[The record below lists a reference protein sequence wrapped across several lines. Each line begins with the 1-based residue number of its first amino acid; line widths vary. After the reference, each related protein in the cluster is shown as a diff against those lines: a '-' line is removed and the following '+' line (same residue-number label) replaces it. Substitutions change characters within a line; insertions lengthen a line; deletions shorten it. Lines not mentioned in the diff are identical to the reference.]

1 MTQQWLDT
9 MKPLNTKKPF
19 ATKKQRVRDFAAAH
33 GWSLI
38 GEREWTELKAA
49 LPDISEAT
57 IRQSGV
63 PIAPPW
69 SGVAQHTLDD
79 LDSALRR
86 FSDVYASQPHL
97 RRYCRDQVIAA
108 KARARFASL
117 SDKVD
122 ESKRRLKAEM
132 VEWMLVWLGDPA
144 LFSAW
149 VSIRRAQL
157 DCELTKPTNSSAV
170 SRK

>member
-1 MTQQWLDT
+1 MTQ
-9 MKPLNTKKPF
+9 PSPNIKKPS
-19 ATKKQRVRDFAAAH
+19 AVKKQRVRDFTAAR

-49 LPDISEAT
+49 LPDISETT
-57 IRQSGV
+57 IRESGI

-79 LDSALRR
+79 LDASLRQ
-86 FSDVYASQPHL
+86 FSDVYTSQPHL

-108 KARARFASL
+108 KAKARFASL
-117 SDKVD
+117 SDKVY

-144 LFSAW
+144 LFPAW
-149 VSIRRAQL
+149 VQLYREKQIIR
-157 DCELTKPTNSSAV
+157 
-170 SRK
+170 

>member
-1 MTQQWLDT
+1 MTQ
-9 MKPLNTKKPF
+9 PSLNIKKPS
-19 ATKKQRVRDFAAAH
+19 ATKKQRVRDFAAAR

-49 LPDISEAT
+49 LPDISETT
-57 IRQSGV
+57 IRESGV

-69 SGVAQHTLDD
+69 SGVAQHALDE
-79 LDSALRR
+79 LDASLRQ
-86 FSDVYASQPHL
+86 FSGVYTTQPRL

-144 LFSAW
+144 LFPAW
-149 VSIRRAQL
+149 VSIRRERL
-157 DCELTKPTNSSAV
+157 
-170 SRK
+170 